1 MAQFTAM
8 AVVPATGRFDAEETD
23 KTFLIAESIRKVSWT
38 GRSAAGVGSVKPG
51 LVCRAAQFGLNC

>member
-1 MAQFTAM
+1 MGISWYERVQKFKSPLH
-8 AVVPATGRFDAEETD
+8 VTD
-23 KTFLIAESIRKVSWT
+23 KTFLIAEPIRKVSWT